1 MPRRQHPTRR
11 GRLQALVSGDGVD
24 GSMIIHQDARLY
36 AGLFNG
42 AESAELDLNPA
53 RKTYVHLVRGSL
65 DVNGETLQGGDAAVL
80 AAESRLQL
88 ANGHDAEVIVFDL
101 AA

>member
-42 AESAELDLNPA
+42 DESATQLGYVPLPDDLVEQIKA
-53 RKTYVHLVRGSL
+53 YW
-65 DVNGETLQGGDAAVL
+65 AANL
-80 AAESRLQL
+80 K
-88 ANGHDAEVIVFDL
+88 
-101 AA
+101 